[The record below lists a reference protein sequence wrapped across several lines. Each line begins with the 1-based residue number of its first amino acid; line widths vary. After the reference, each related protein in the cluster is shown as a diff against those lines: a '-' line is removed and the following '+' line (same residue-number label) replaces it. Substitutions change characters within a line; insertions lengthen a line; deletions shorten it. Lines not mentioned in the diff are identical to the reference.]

1 MPSAL
6 RGPVFPATL
15 TATLRSQ
22 QELLERVYRVFRNVE
37 SSAGDDPTGDAE
49 EPLPYV
55 EVPRKAP
62 NADEWLQMRR
72 PMLASAQAGTD
83 KLN

>member
-49 EPLPYV
+49 DPVPYG
-55 EVPRKAP
+55 PRKAP
-62 NADEWLQMRR
+62 NADEWLQMQR